1 MPAPLKRFWYHRLL
15 SNLHPLDP
23 PRAWRIARGSRS
35 AEDFQAILQ
44 QLGVRTAIDLRRANS
59 SDQKEGQIDFA
70 ALGIDYHN
78 LHLRSSDLPHPQPLL
93 EFVELLDQVERPLLL
108 YCKRGKDK
116 TGFGSALYRH
126 LVCGESISEA
136 WQQLRF
142 IPFGHR
148 RPKHE
153 GPHWFRNLVEQENP
167 ADLRAW
173 IREQYPT
180 IFEQKVASGDVIPI
194 TATGTRPPN
203 SSQDRE
209 PRTRTS

>member
-1 MPAPLKRFWYHRLL
+1 LPAPLKRFWYHRLR

-23 PRAWRIARGSRS
+23 PQAWRIARGSRP
-35 AEDFQAILQ
+35 AEDFQAILK
-44 QLGVRTAIDLRRANS
+44 QLGIRTAIDLRRANS

-70 ALGIDYHN
+70 ALGVDYHN
-78 LHLRSSDLPHPQPLL
+78 LHLRSSDLPHPQALAR
-93 EFVELLDQVERPLLL
+93 FVELLNQAERPLLL

-126 LVCGESISEA
+126 LVCGEGISEA

-180 IFEQKVASGDVIPI
+180 IFEQKVARGEVIPI
-194 TATGTRPPN
+194 TVTGDSPQSP
-203 SSQDRE
+203 SQD
-209 PRTRTS
+209 PKPQTRTS

>member
-1 MPAPLKRFWYHRLL
+1 MSAPMKRFWYHRLW

-35 AEDFQAILQ
+35 AGDFQIILE
-44 QLGVRTAIDLRRANS
+44 QLGIRTAIDLRRANS
-59 SDQKEGQIDFA
+59 SDQAAGQIDFA
-70 ALGIDYHN
+70 SLGIDYHN
-78 LHLRSSDLPHPQPLL
+78 LHLRSSDLPHPQPLIN
-93 EFVELLDQVERPLLL
+93 FIELLEEAERPLLL

-126 LVCGESISEA
+126 LICGESICES
-136 WQQLRF
+136 WRQLRF

-153 GPHWFRNLVEQENP
+153 GPHRFRKLIEQAAP

-173 IREQYPT
+173 IREEYPS
-180 IFEQKVASGDVIPI
+180 IFEQRVARGDVVPI
-194 TATGTRPPN
+194 TASGENPLNR
-203 SSQDRE
+203 
-209 PRTRTS
+209 

>member
-1 MPAPLKRFWYHRLL
+1 MPVPLIRFWYHRLC

-35 AEDFQAILQ
+35 AGDFQVILE
-44 QLGVRTAIDLRRANS
+44 QLGIRTAIDLRRANS
-59 SDQKEGQIDFA
+59 SDQAAGQIDFDS
-70 ALGIDYHN
+70 LGIDYHN
-78 LHLRSSDLPHPQPLL
+78 LHLRSSDLPHPQPLIK
-93 EFVELLDQVERPLLL
+93 FIELLEEAERPLLL

-126 LVCGESISEA
+126 LVCGESIPEA
-136 WQQLRF
+136 WRQLRF

-153 GPHWFRNLVEQENP
+153 GPHRFRKLIEQEAP

-173 IREQYPT
+173 IREEYPS
-180 IFEQKVASGDVIPI
+180 IFEQRVARGDVVPI
-194 TATGTRPPN
+194 TASGENP
-203 SSQDRE
+203 
-209 PRTRTS
+209 

>member
-1 MPAPLKRFWYHRLL
+1 MPAPLKRFWYHRLR

-23 PRAWRIARGSRS
+23 PQAWRIARGSRS
-35 AEDFQAILQ
+35 AEDFQAILK
-44 QLGVRTAIDLRRANS
+44 QLGIRTAIDLRRANS

-70 ALGIDYHN
+70 ALGVDYHN
-78 LHLRSSDLPHPQPLL
+78 LHLRSSDLPHPQALAR
-93 EFVELLDQVERPLLL
+93 FVELLDQAERPLLL

-180 IFEQKVASGDVIPI
+180 IFEQKVARGEVIPI
-194 TATGTRPPN
+194 TVTGDRPQSP
-203 SSQDRE
+203 SQDPE
-209 PRTRTS
+209 PQTRTS